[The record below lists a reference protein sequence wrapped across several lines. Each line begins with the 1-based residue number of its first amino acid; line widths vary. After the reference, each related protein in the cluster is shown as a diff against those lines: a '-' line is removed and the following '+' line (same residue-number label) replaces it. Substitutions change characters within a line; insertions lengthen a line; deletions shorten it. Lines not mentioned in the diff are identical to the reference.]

1 MLEQRGEFAME
12 ELEVLN
18 MHLAVSH
25 LNLASIHSAEG
36 KIDDAIFEYTKALE
50 FDPNIYLV
58 YVNRGRLLWKRGEYK
73 HALDDLSR
81 AINLEPLIPS
91 TYVWR
96 GDVYLALGNREAA
109 EKDYLKALELSPS
122 DGEISKR
129 IEKLRKGWVVGDSPR
144 ENL

>member
-1 MLEQRGEFAME
+1 MFEQRGDFTKD

-36 KIDDAIFEYTKALE
+36 RIDDAIFEYTKALE

-58 YVNRGRLLWKRGEYK
+58 YVNRGRLLWKRGEFRQ
-73 HALDDLSR
+73 ALEDFSR
-81 AINLEPLIPS
+81 AINLEPRVPS

-96 GDVYLALGNREAA
+96 GDIHLAQGNKAEA

-122 DGEISKR
+122 DAEISRR
-129 IEKLRKGWVVGDSPR
+129 IENLRGKGDLGI
-144 ENL
+144 